1 MGEIPTKIYLLDI
14 SNEGK
19 YLSADKSLD
28 LGERG
33 CRNVCKLEYWA
44 VEWKEGRIRGGGGD
58 ISLFPL
64 CWLSQTCVR
73 NTPAKE
79 VRYDLR
85 WNLQTVM

>member
-1 MGEIPTKIYLLDI
+1 M
-14 SNEGK
+14 
-19 YLSADKSLD
+19 
-28 LGERG
+28 
-33 CRNVCKLEYWA
+33 
-44 VEWKEGRIRGGGGD
+44 EWKEGRIRGGGGD

-85 WNLQTVM
+85 WHHKSVMRNLLAMSSETDLHRSGSRICLEARNRVGHRETH